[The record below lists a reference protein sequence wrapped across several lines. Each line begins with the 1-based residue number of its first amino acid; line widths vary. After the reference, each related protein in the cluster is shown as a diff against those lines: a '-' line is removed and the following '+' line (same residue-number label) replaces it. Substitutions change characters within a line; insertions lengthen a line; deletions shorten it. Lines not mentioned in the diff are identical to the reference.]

1 MSMAGPEA
9 QQRLALSERVG
20 PTATFSV
27 GSTGIV
33 VYDYQRVG
41 MPGPRGPTTRLCR
54 FIPTHLSSLLL
65 LPLGAPELQILMT
78 PSCAQPRGRWPGP
91 RVRE

>member
-41 MPGPRGPTTRLCR
+41 MPGPRDQRQDFAASYPPIFPHSFCFPWGRPSSR
-54 FIPTHLSSLLL
+54 F
-65 LPLGAPELQILMT
+65 
-78 PSCAQPRGRWPGP
+78 
-91 RVRE
+91 